1 MPANSRRWT
10 GISATQAKPDEI
22 AYMRH
27 ALRLAARGLGRV
39 APNPSVGCV
48 IVSRDGDIVGR
59 GFTQPGGRPHAE
71 TEALRQAGENARGA
85 TAYVT
90 LEPCAHHGK
99 TPPCADALVASGV
112 TRVVAAIV
120 DPDPRVRGQG
130 MKILQTGGVA
140 ITEGICAAEARALN
154 AGFLKRIVH
163 GRPLVA
169 LKIAQSADGYVAD
182 ANGNS
187 RWITS
192 EEARRHGHLMRARFD
207 AIMVG
212 IGTVLHDD
220 PLLTCR
226 IAGLEGASPIRV
238 VVDSRLRLPPESQLA
253 RTARET
259 PVLVFTASDESA
271 PQLNEMGVI
280 IIRVGADDK
289 GRPDIGAVMGE
300 LARRGLT
307 RVLVEGG
314 PSLHASLLMRREV
327 DQIHLY
333 RAPLLLGQGAKSA
346 TFGYES
352 GGLEAAPRLQLLS
365 RQTFGPDLLESFA
378 LRG

>member
-1 MPANSRRWT
+1 MSSQRWT
-10 GISATQAKPDEI
+10 GISATQAKPDDI

-59 GFTQPGGRPHAE
+59 GFTQAGGRPHAE
-71 TEALRQAGENARGA
+71 TEALRQAGEGARGG
-85 TAYVT
+85 TTYVT

-99 TPPCADALVASGV
+99 TPPCAEALLASGV
-112 TRVVAAIV
+112 ARVVSALV

-130 MKILQTGGVA
+130 LKFLKDAGVA
-140 ITEGICAAEARALN
+140 VTEGVCAAEARALN
-154 AGFLKRIVH
+154 AGFLKRIGH

-169 LKIAQSADGYVAD
+169 LKIAQSADGFVAD
-182 ANGNS
+182 AYGDS

-192 EEARRHGHLMRARFD
+192 EDARRHGHLLRARFD

-259 PVLVFTASDESA
+259 PVLVFTASDKSA
-271 PQLNEMGVI
+271 AQLNDMGVTV
-280 IIRVGADDK
+280 IRVGADDK

-300 LARRGLT
+300 LARRGQT

-314 PSLHASLLMRREV
+314 PGLHASLLMRGEV
-327 DQIHLY
+327 DQIHIY

-346 TFGYES
+346 TSGFES
-352 GGLEAAPRLQLLS
+352 GGLAAAPRLHLLS
-365 RQTFGPDLLESFA
+365 RQTFGADVLESFT

>member
-1 MPANSRRWT
+1 
-10 GISATQAKPDEI
+10 
-22 AYMRH
+22 MRH

-59 GFTQPGGRPHAE
+59 GFTQAGGRPHAE
-71 TEALRQAGENARGA
+71 TEALRQAGENARGG

-99 TPPCADALVASGV
+99 TPPCANALVASGV
-112 TRVVAAIV
+112 ARVVAAIV

-130 MKILQTGGVA
+130 MKILEAGGVA
-140 ITEGICAAEARALN
+140 VTQGVCAGEARALN
-154 AGFLKRIVH
+154 AGFFKRIDY

-169 LKIAQSADGYVAD
+169 LKIAQSADGYIAD
-182 ANGNS
+182 AYGNS

-207 AIMVG
+207 AIVVG
-212 IGTVLHDD
+212 IGTVLQDD

-226 IAGLEGASPIRV
+226 IPGLEGASPLRV
-238 VVDSRLRLPPESQLA
+238 VLDSRLRLPPQSQLA
-253 RTARET
+253 RTAREI
-259 PVLVFTASDESA
+259 PVHLFTASDQSA
-271 PQLNEMGVI
+271 SQLTDMGVE
-280 IIRVGADDK
+280 IIRVGAYDK

-300 LARRGLT
+300 LARRGQT

-314 PSLHASLLMRREV
+314 PSLHASLLMRGEV
-327 DQIHLY
+327 DQIHIY

-346 TFGYES
+346 TAGFGS
-352 GGLEAAPRLQLLS
+352 GSLEAAPRMQLLS